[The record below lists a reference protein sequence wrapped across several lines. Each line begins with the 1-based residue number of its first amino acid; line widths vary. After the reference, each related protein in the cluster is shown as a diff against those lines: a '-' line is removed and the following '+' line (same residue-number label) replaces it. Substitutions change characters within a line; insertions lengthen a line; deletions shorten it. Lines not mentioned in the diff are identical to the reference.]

1 MGAWELPAALPQR
14 LSADPKMA
22 GCVTRLP
29 QTAGTLANRRRL
41 RSDGSAWSG
50 VNSAVWPVTAADGEP
65 LALKVSVPHP
75 GAVAEPLATGGTM
88 QQQAKTQTP
97 R

>member
-1 MGAWELPAALPQR
+1 M
-14 LSADPKMA
+14 
-22 GCVTRLP
+22 
-29 QTAGTLANRRRL
+29 
-41 RSDGSAWSG
+41 
-50 VNSAVWPVTAADGEP
+50 AADGEP